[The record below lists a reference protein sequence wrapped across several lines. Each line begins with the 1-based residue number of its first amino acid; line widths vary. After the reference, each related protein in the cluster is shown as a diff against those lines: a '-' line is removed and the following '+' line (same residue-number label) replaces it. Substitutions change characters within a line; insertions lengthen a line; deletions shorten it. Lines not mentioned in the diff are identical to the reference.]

1 MNTFYVNVVVHGGLH
16 VEAETE
22 DDAISKAEGLSAY
35 QLEDVYHVDT
45 GTVDHADYC
54 NCDLCLEGGDE

>member
-16 VEAETE
+16 IEAETE
-22 DDAISKAEGLSAY
+22 DEAVSEAQNLSAY
-35 QLEDVYHVDT
+35 ELEDVYHVDT